1 MRPPAVQRK
10 GDKHT
15 EDSPV
20 VRPKDAVPTEK
31 AGRFIATGFFRWYS
45 IWQKRVYN
53 LIGHTL
59 ILDELFDFPL

>member
-1 MRPPAVQRK
+1 MSPPLSSERGISIRK
-10 GDKHT
+10 DA
-15 EDSPV
+15 PV

-31 AGRFIATGFFRWYS
+31 AVRFIAAGFFRWYS
-45 IWQKRVYN
+45 IWQKRAYN